1 MMYQNTQ
8 VVAIIVC
15 ILKKA
20 SYRCHLNKGVKQT
33 DIKGSVQWKNDL
45 GLYCSLVVVM
55 NIGMCDLVISCLVYP
70 LQEF

>member
-8 VVAIIVC
+8 AVAIIVC

-33 DIKGSVQWKNDL
+33 DIKGSVQWKNDEL
-45 GLYCSLVVVM
+45 ILSLS
-55 NIGMCDLVISCLVYP
+55 ISNEHWYV
-70 LQEF
+70 